1 MQEVLSV
8 VHTVFLLDRVLDTVH
23 TVALTGGRPGRR
35 SLFLHAHRRSPVICT
50 SPSVCKTRGIAVE
63 EEDDFLEAGL
73 ELWVDE
79 SVYDG
84 VDCGMAEKE
93 PVEGYLQVRV
103 YCREFFEG
111 LRVEK
116 DVEGTAPDR

>member
-23 TVALTGGRPGRR
+23 TVALTGGGPGRR
-35 SLFLHAHRRSPVICT
+35 SLFLHAHRRSPIIGT

-103 YCREFFEG
+103 YCR
-111 LRVEK
+111 
-116 DVEGTAPDR
+116 